1 MQINNDDYITIT
13 TTDGFRKNAEL
24 VMKFEIQGL
33 GEYVIYKLDG
43 IIYGAKYQFDGTK
56 TKLISDLTEREKNII
71 NEMMVGY
78 NG

>member
-1 MQINNDDYITIT
+1 
-13 TTDGFRKNAEL
+13 
-24 VMKFEIQGL
+24 MKFEIQGL